1 MKNVSLSEKLIE
13 LKEKIAERISEIDKS
28 KGKLSML
35 QDNLKKIGFKNI
47 EQAKIELKKIHDDL
61 ENKRGF
67 FNLRI
72 KNLERR
78 IEDENR

>member
-1 MKNVSLSEKLIE
+1 MKNISLSEKLIE
-13 LKEKIAERISEIDKS
+13 LKEKITEKTSEIDKS

-47 EQAKIELKKIHDDL
+47 EQAKIELKKIHGNL
-61 ENKRGF
+61 ENKRESF
-67 FNLRI
+67 SLKV

-78 IEDENR
+78 IEDENH